1 MPLSAEHAL
10 ILARTNI
17 EAAREARG
25 SEREVIKHYQTAKNA
40 LAKVDVMKTAPA
52 TLREMIDVFQELA
65 VVLDHSEAELQ
76 GKAAK
81 CRQRADALR
90 WVTLLV
96 YCLR

>member
-40 LAKVDVMKTAPA
+40 LAKVDVTKTEITA
-52 TLREMIDVFQELA
+52 LREIIAAFEELA
-65 VVLDHSEAELQ
+65 VVLDHSGEQ
-76 GKAAK
+76 PRVKAAK
-81 CRQRADALR
+81 CRQRADML
-90 WVTLLV
+90 T
-96 YCLR
+96 